1 MKFGGQTVIVF
12 DMNHEKFHGNHIRNT
27 VPNLAFIDTQ
37 GVAAYNRLHLHF
49 AILSLSLYIIIL
61 LSSIYFS

>member
-1 MKFGGQTVIVF
+1 MEFGRQIVIIY
-12 DMNHEKFHGNHIRNT
+12 DMNREKFHGNHVRNI
-27 VPNLAFIDTQ
+27 VPNSAMIDTQ